1 MSSKW
6 VAARPPEDSNDML
19 ANRLLVSIEADWE
32 KIAGDVSRQLRK
44 DQAAGFYRNLP
55 KREIKDRAHELVKNL
70 GYWLDSENDEALK
83 SRYEELG
90 RKRFREGVALDEVQ
104 YKILLIKRKIRS
116 HAMDLNLD
124 ATSLQLHQELEL
136 LRKMAHCFD
145 LIVCA
150 VARGYIDAMRREA
163 ILSALE
169 ETPA

>member
-1 MSSKW
+1 
-6 VAARPPEDSNDML
+6 ML
-19 ANRLLVSIEADWE
+19 ANRLLVSIETDWE
-32 KIAGDVSRQLRK
+32 KIAGDVIKQLRK

-55 KREIKDRAHELVKNL
+55 EREIKERAHELVKNL
-70 GYWLDSENDEALK
+70 GYWLDSQNDQALR

-104 YKILLIKRKIRS
+104 YKIMLIKRKIRS

-124 ATSLQLHQELEL
+124 AGPLQLHQELEL

-150 VARGYIDAMRREA
+150 VAKGYVEAMRREA
-163 ILSALE
+163 IMGALE

>member
-1 MSSKW
+1 
-6 VAARPPEDSNDML
+6 ML

-32 KIAGDVSRQLRK
+32 KIAGDVIQQLRK

-55 KREIKDRAHELVKNL
+55 EREIKERAHELVKNL
-70 GYWLDSENDEALK
+70 GYWLDTENDQALR

-104 YKILLIKRKIRS
+104 YKIMLIKRKIRS

-124 ATSLQLHQELEL
+124 AGPLQLHQELEL

-150 VARGYIDAMRREA
+150 VAKGYVDSMRREA
-163 ILSALE
+163 ILGALE
-169 ETPA
+169 GSTA